1 MSNSILPSIANR
13 FEGAVG
19 QAKEAAANV
28 GEAASQAIRTGGEL
42 AREAGCA
49 VGALA
54 SQAACSVGQK
64 ADDLTASAG
73 AGIKGLGDKLSHNA
87 PHSGIMGSASQLMA
101 KSVNEGG
108 QYIQDTKLSGM
119 VEDVAQMIRRNP
131 LQSVFIAIGLGWF
144 VARKMRS

>member
-1 MSNSILPSIANR
+1 MSNSTPSPIVNR
-13 FEGAVG
+13 FEGAVD

-28 GEAASQAIRTGGEL
+28 GEAASHAIRTGGEL

-49 VGALA
+49 VGSMA
-54 SQAACSVGQK
+54 SQTACQVGQK

-87 PHSGIMGSASQLMA
+87 PHSGIMGSASQSMA
-101 KSVNEGG
+101 KSVHDGG
-108 QYIQDTKLSGM
+108 QYMQDAKLSGM

-131 LQSVFIAIGLGWF
+131 FPAVFIAIGLGWF